1 MGEGANVQL
10 VDDVFMKR
18 NSVPVFV
25 GPPER
30 LGIDYLRCAVDPVR
44 KITGNRVGKALV
56 AEHVAIAV
64 SSFGLCL
71 PGEYPF
77 RIALQIDASGA
88 V

>member
-1 MGEGANVQL
+1 M
-10 VDDVFMKR
+10 
-18 NSVPVFV
+18 
-25 GPPER
+25 
-30 LGIDYLRCAVDPVR
+30 DPIG
-44 KITGNRVGKALV
+44 KITGDGIRKALV
-56 AEHVAIAV
+56 AEQVAIPV